1 MHSYCSK
8 MSKSPLQDFT
18 THKSNLLKNERVH
31 LCGICSRAPPIRSRA
46 LRGHYEGT
54 KSWLGHY
61 RGQQISTGGNGKNAG
76 NALAS
81 TKLKRV
87 EKAFLHFG
95 KEEVTSSNLVN
106 SSKNLHVVSGSFRG
120 CVLFGFMR
128 KAVVRH
134 LVRQSWHKN
143 RQYKTGN
150 RRRSYSTSGRLLFYT
165 CSLSFHAMLCK
176 KLCVIQKSRRRIIS
190 HPTTAFLCILE
201 LSKIS

>member
-1 MHSYCSK
+1 MR
-8 MSKSPLQDFT
+8 DFT
-18 THKSNLLKNERVH
+18 THKAS
-31 LCGICSRAPPIRSRA
+31 CSKMGGFAFAGYAAGHRRSD
-46 LRGHYEGT
+46 RGHYEGT
-54 KSWLGHY
+54 KSRLGHY
-61 RGQQISTGGNGKNAG
+61 RGQQISTGGNGKSMG
-76 NALAS
+76 NALVS

-106 SSKNLHVVSGSFRG
+106 SSKNLHVVSGSFWD
-120 CVLFGFMR
+120 CVLFGFTR

-150 RRRSYSTSGRLLFYT
+150 RRRSYSTSGRLLFYA

-190 HPTTAFLCILE
+190 HPTTAFLCILG

>member
-1 MHSYCSK
+1 MV
-8 MSKSPLQDFT
+8 DFFCPP
-18 THKSNLLKNERVH
+18 SQAPQSR
-31 LCGICSRAPPIRSRA
+31 LCGICSRTPPIRSRA

-54 KSWLGHY
+54 KNRLGHY
-61 RGQQISTGGNGKNAG
+61 RGQHASTGENGKSMR
-76 NALAS
+76 NALVSAS
-81 TKLKRV
+81 LKRV

-106 SSKNLHVVSGSFRG
+106 SSKNLHVVSESFRG
-120 CVLFGFMR
+120 CVLFGFTR

-134 LVRQSWHKN
+134 LVRQSWHKK

-150 RRRSYSTSGRLLFYT
+150 RRRSYSTSGRLLFYA

-190 HPTTAFLCILE
+190 HPTTAFLCILG

>member
-1 MHSYCSK
+1 MR
-8 MSKSPLQDFT
+8 DFT
-18 THKSNLLKNERVH
+18 THKAS
-31 LCGICSRAPPIRSRA
+31 CSKMGGFAFAGYAAGHRRSD
-46 LRGHYEGT
+46 RGHYEGT
-54 KSWLGHY
+54 KSRLGHY
-61 RGQQISTGGNGKNAG
+61 RRQQISTGGNGKSMG
-76 NALAS
+76 NALVS

-106 SSKNLHVVSGSFRG
+106 SSKNSHVVSGSFRD
-120 CVLFGFMR
+120 CVLFGFIR
-128 KAVVRH
+128 KAIVQ
-134 LVRQSWHKN
+134 QSWHKN

-150 RRRSYSTSGRLLFYT
+150 RRRSYSTSGRLLFYA

-190 HPTTAFLCILE
+190 HPTTAFLCILG